1 MAEMSKKVWR
11 YSQNSFDIL
20 NPGDMSVVA
29 KWPLID
35 SGDVITSALTAVVAP
50 TGDPSDAGVN
60 GIAGD
65 STGGQHGV
73 APVAG
78 LTAEQH
84 ELVVYARAGNKTVLY
99 LADSTVSTASA
110 YFNLSTGV
118 VGTVGAAAT
127 AGIKSLGNS
136 WYRCS
141 IRFTGTSAAHTIH
154 ISPVD
159 ADASVTM
166 TGGNASTVNVYIYRP
181 GLYAIRARLPE
192 EIDPEEELR
201 TTDDGDLLIGGL
213 GEDGRALV
221 ANVSRANAT
230 RSTSDRVVLVQNVN
244 ASGTLTTPVDIAAQ
258 TLTAVKVS
266 KDASANATGNRI
278 WVTADQDMVAG
289 TAVAVNSGN
298 LSAGVQRVTLCTDGL
313 VGNVTGTPGNAAKSS
328 SFQIGGQDG
337 TNLRTLLTDSSGD
350 LYVQPAV
357 VPSFEDSVNG
367 WAKTR
372 ATSHASACA
381 ADTATVTVDGTTAG
395 DADELIASTN
405 VSTYRGFTLWVENL
419 GATAFSHVYVYA
431 SRDGTNWVCVDA
443 IKNALEIAC
452 DTLGATSN
460 GICFSVTDN
469 PGWQYVKCA
478 ATVAAG
484 STTATGALSY
494 QM

>member
-1 MAEMSKKVWR
+1 MVEQSKKVWR
-11 YSQNSFDIL
+11 YSENKFDRL
-20 NPGDMSVVA
+20 NPGDMSVAA
-29 KWPLID
+29 KWPVID
-35 SGDVITSALTAVVAP
+35 AGDIITSALTAVVAP
-50 TGDPSDAGVN
+50 TGDPADAGVN

-73 APVAG
+73 KPIAG

-84 ELVVYARAGNKTVLY
+84 ELVAYARAGNKNFLY
-99 LADSTVSTASA
+99 LSDSTVTNALA

-154 ISPVD
+154 ISPTD
-159 ADASVTM
+159 ADASTTM
-166 TGGNASTVNVYIYRP
+166 TSGDAATVNTYIYRP
-181 GLYAIRARLPE
+181 GLYALRARLPE
-192 EIDPEEELR
+192 EIDSEEELR

-230 RSTSDRVVLVQNVN
+230 RSASDRVVLVQPVSASGSSSGDVNLAQVN
-244 ASGTLTTPVDIAAQ
+244 ASSTGISGAGNVGAGTQRVTVATDDANLAAQ
-258 TLTAVKVS
+258 TTSLQLLDDTVATI
-266 KDASANATGNRI
+266 ASAVVAKALQIALDDGTNARRWLG
-278 WVTADQDMVAG
+278 D
-289 TAVAVNSGN
+289 
-298 LSAGVQRVTLCTDGL
+298 SAGVG
-313 VGNVTGTPGNAAKSS
+313 
-328 SFQIGGQDG
+328 
-337 TNLRTLLTDSSGD
+337 
-350 LYVQPAV
+350 YVQPAV

-372 ATSHASACA
+372 ATTHASACG
-381 ADTATVTVDGTTAG
+381 ADTATVTVDGTTEG
-395 DADELIASTN
+395 TADELIASTN

-443 IKNALEIAC
+443 IKNATELVA
-452 DTLGATSN
+452 DTLAATSN
-460 GICFSVTDN
+460 AIAFSVTDN

-484 STTATGALSY
+484 STTATGAISY